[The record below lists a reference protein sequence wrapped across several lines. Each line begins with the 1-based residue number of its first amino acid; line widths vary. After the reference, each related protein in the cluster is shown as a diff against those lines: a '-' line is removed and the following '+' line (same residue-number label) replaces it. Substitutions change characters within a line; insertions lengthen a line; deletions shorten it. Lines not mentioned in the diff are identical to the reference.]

1 MKESLEKSLKML
13 EIEREIVN
21 QFRSEIQTKQANIS
35 ENELEILKTKIYL
48 EKKSIE
54 IDWIWNEYDEILWE
68 KGIFKPK

>member
-1 MKESLEKSLKML
+1 LKESLEKSLKML

-48 EKKSIE
+48 EKK
-54 IDWIWNEYDEILWE
+54 
-68 KGIFKPK
+68 